1 MSRRLLVLLALTCG
15 VAVGNIYFPQTISPL
30 VAASLHVSADSA
42 ALVVTAVQFGYAAG
56 IFLLVPL
63 GDRLPHRPLIATLL
77 GLTGLGLLAACA
89 APELPSLVGASA
101 LVGVTTVVAPIIGPM
116 AAGLVAD
123 ASAAWSAEPC
133 SVARSVACCCP
144 APSQEPSAT
153 GSDGG
158 PPT

>member
-63 GDRLPHRPLIATLL
+63 GDRLPHRPLIVTLL
-77 GLTGLGLLAACA
+77 ALA
-89 APELPSLVGASA
+89 PYLA
-101 LVGVTTVVAPIIGPM
+101 LRG
-116 AAGLVAD
+116 
-123 ASAAWSAEPC
+123 
-133 SVARSVACCCP
+133 
-144 APSQEPSAT
+144 
-153 GSDGG
+153 
-158 PPT
+158 